1 MASLIIK
8 RPGHPDESV
17 ALGDTEITVGRQAGN
32 ELVIDD
38 QSMSRKHAVIS
49 ATEEGHTVRDLGS
62 RNGTWLN
69 GNRITEK
76 PQLLRHGDEVRL
88 GRHALTLRYLTEE
101 ATVPEGLT
109 LSSYMPGSTAFNI
122 SWPGSSRS
130 VKLLKMTPWVRL
142 VSAVL
147 GGIAALI
154 GIVVWI
160 IRLAG

>member
-1 MASLIIK
+1 MASFIIK
-8 RPGHPDESV
+8 RTGHPDESV
-17 ALGDTEITVGRQAGN
+17 DLTDTEITVGREAGN

-38 QSMSRKHAVIS
+38 QSMSRKHAAIS

-76 PQLLRHGDEVRL
+76 PELLHHGDEVRL

-109 LSSYMPGSTAFNI
+109 ISSYMPGSTAFNI
-122 SWPGSSRS
+122 SLPGSSRS
-130 VKLLKMTPWVRL
+130 VRILRMTPWVRL

-147 GGIAALI
+147 GGIAAII

-160 IRLAG
+160 IRLAA